1 MQQEKSR
8 YSQFG
13 WIRDLAAIL
22 LLLGG
27 VQVQAASFDCA
38 KASAKVEK
46 AICANPELSRLDERM
61 AEAYKR
67 QLAAAGD
74 SADYVR
80 FDQREFVKAVRTA
93 HEGEI
98 EDQMECAKAYVACI
112 KRLLG
117 ERVAVLESPV
127 YRVSGVYQRRDA
139 KMLIRARPD
148 GEADVLLFHKPS
160 NTIRSTLK
168 DETPNGDKV
177 QKGASGF
184 VVSDEMMSKMGD
196 GPSGQA
202 MKETC
207 EARLHLAGRDVD
219 VTQKGKCGADFT
231 GKYRRNL
238 KDRVDNYALE
248 IN

>member
-1 MQQEKSR
+1 M
-8 YSQFG
+8 
-13 WIRDLAAIL
+13 

-27 VQVQAASFDCA
+27 AQAQAASFDCA

-46 AICANPELSRLDERM
+46 AICANPALSALDERM
-61 AEAYKR
+61 AAAYKK

-80 FDQREFVKAVRTA
+80 FDQREFVKALRAA

-98 EDQMECAKAYVACI
+98 EDQIECAKAYVACI

-127 YRVSGVYQRRDA
+127 YRVSGVYERNGA
-139 KMLIRARPD
+139 KLLIRARPD
-148 GEADVLLFHKPS
+148 GEADVLLFHKSS

-168 DETPNGDKV
+168 DESPTGDRV
-177 QKGASGF
+177 RKGASGF
-184 VVSDEMMSKMGD
+184 VVSDEMMSKLGD

-202 MKETC
+202 MKEAC
-207 EARLHLAGRDVD
+207 EARLHLAGRDAD
-219 VTQKGKCGADFT
+219 VTQKGKCGADFA

-238 KDRVDNYALE
+238 KDRVENYQQE